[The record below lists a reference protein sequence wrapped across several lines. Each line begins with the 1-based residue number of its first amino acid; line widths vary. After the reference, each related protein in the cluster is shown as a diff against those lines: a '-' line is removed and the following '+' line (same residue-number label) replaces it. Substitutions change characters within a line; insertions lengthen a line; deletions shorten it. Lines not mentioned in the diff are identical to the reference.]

1 MKRIPIN
8 QWFDNYSLKD
18 PNTRTEL
25 QIDGLQESS
34 EFLRRLVEEEAKL
47 LSNDSAVGDGYSRI
61 VIGGLSQGCAAAVF
75 CLLGGFSSAS
85 EYGEGKRLGGYIG
98 MSGWYR
104 LKGRSLDY

>member
-75 CLLGGFSSAS
+75 CLWGDFLLRVNMERANALGDT
-85 EYGEGKRLGGYIG
+85 LG
-98 MSGWYR
+98 
-104 LKGRSLDY
+104 